1 MKYYAGTA
9 IYTTNFQLDTG
20 LDKEDIWLD
29 LGKVHD
35 MAEVYVND
43 VYCGSVW
50 TYPDRVNVTEVV
62 REGDNA
68 LEVRVVNGW
77 ANRIKGVHDKRITN
91 GHIWTNARYWIENQ
105 HLQTSGLLGPLTLVV
120 SE

>member
-35 MAEVYVND
+35 MAEAYVND
-43 VYCGSVW
+43 VYCGSV
-50 TYPDRVNVTEVV
+50 
-62 REGDNA
+62 
-68 LEVRVVNGW
+68 
-77 ANRIKGVHDKRITN
+77 
-91 GHIWTNARYWIENQ
+91 
-105 HLQTSGLLGPLTLVV
+105 
-120 SE
+120 